1 MYPGKWSHREVIRWG
16 GVDLMQP
23 CKVIIFGG
31 TTEGRELA
39 RILADRGALVTVSVA
54 TELGA
59 EMLGD
64 ISSEEEPGHFRTLVG
79 RLNVEEMQGII
90 REFDICYDATH
101 PYALEVTA
109 NLREACRKTGT
120 QYIRVIRKEAERAE
134 SDIGQGDVQQSETAQ
149 DSGAVQQSETAQ
161 GSEAVQQSENAQDS
175 EAVQQSET
183 AQGSEA
189 VQQSETVRGSETVPK
204 SESDQKS
211 KAVQKPEDGQ
221 RSDFVILVR
230 SAADA
235 AAYLFGTKGNILL
248 TTGSKELGAYAE
260 IPRERMY
267 VRVLPTHDSIAACEA
282 ADVPHR
288 NIIAMFGPFSQRM
301 NEAMLEQYRISY
313 LVTKEAGRNGG
324 FEEKMQAAKR
334 CGVKAIVIRRPEDY
348 GVTVEEA
355 AAMLRIP

>member
-1 MYPGKWSHREVIRWG
+1 
-16 GVDLMQP
+16 MQP

-79 RLNVEEMQGII
+79 RMNVEEMQGII

-134 SDIGQGDVQQSETAQ
+134 SDIGQGDVQQSET
-149 DSGAVQQSETAQ
+149 
-161 GSEAVQQSENAQDS
+161 AQDS

-282 ADVPHR
+282 AGIPHR

-334 CGVKAIVIRRPEDY
+334 CGVKAIVIRRPEDS

-355 AAMLRIP
+355 AAMMCIP

>member
-1 MYPGKWSHREVIRWG
+1 
-16 GVDLMQP
+16 MQP

-79 RLNVEEMQGII
+79 RMNVEEMQGII

-101 PYALEVTA
+101 PYAVEVTA

-120 QYIRVIRKEAERAE
+120 KYIRVIRKKAERAE

-149 DSGAVQQSETAQ
+149 DSEAVQQSETAQ
-161 GSEAVQQSENAQDS
+161 GS

-301 NEAMLEQYRISY
+301 NEAMLEQYHISY

-324 FEEKMQAAKR
+324 FEEKLRAAKR
-334 CGVKAIVIRRPEDY
+334 CGVKAIVIRRPEDS

-355 AAMLRIP
+355 AAMMCIP

>member
-1 MYPGKWSHREVIRWG
+1 
-16 GVDLMQP
+16 MQP

-54 TELGA
+54 TELGE
-59 EMLGD
+59 EMLRD
-64 ISSEEEPGHFRTLVG
+64 IFSEEEPGHFRTLVG
-79 RLNVEEMQGII
+79 RMNVEEMQGII

-134 SDIGQGDVQQSETAQ
+134 SDIGQGDVQQSET
-149 DSGAVQQSETAQ
+149 
-161 GSEAVQQSENAQDS
+161 AQDS

-282 ADVPHR
+282 AGIPHR

-334 CGVKAIVIRRPEDY
+334 CGVKAIVIRRPEDS

-355 AAMLRIP
+355 AAMMCIP

>member
-54 TELGA
+54 TELGE
-59 EMLGD
+59 EMLRD
-64 ISSEEEPGHFRTLVG
+64 ISAEEEPGHFRTLVG

-101 PYALEVTA
+101 PYAVEVTA
-109 NLREACRKTGT
+109 NLREACGKTGT
-120 QYIRVIRKEAERAE
+120 RYIRVIRKEAESSELDQGQEGVRK
-134 SDIGQGDVQQSETAQ
+134 SDS
-149 DSGAVQQSETAQ
+149 
-161 GSEAVQQSENAQDS
+161 
-175 EAVQQSET
+175 
-183 AQGSEA
+183 
-189 VQQSETVRGSETVPK
+189 
-204 SESDQKS
+204 
-211 KAVQKPEDGQ
+211 
-221 RSDFVILVR
+221 VIVTQ

-235 AAYLFGTKGNILL
+235 SAYLLGTKGNIFL
-248 TTGSKELGAYAE
+248 TTGSKELGDFADL
-260 IPRERMY
+260 PRERLY
-267 VRVLPTHDSIAACEA
+267 VRVLPTRDSIAACEA
-282 ADVPHR
+282 AGIPHR

-334 CGVKAIVIRRPEDY
+334 CGVKAIVIRRPEDS

-355 AAMLRIP
+355 AAMMCIP

>member
-54 TELGA
+54 TELGE
-59 EMLGD
+59 EMLRD
-64 ISSEEEPGHFRTLVG
+64 ISAEEEPGHFRTLVG

-101 PYALEVTA
+101 PYAVEVTA
-109 NLREACRKTGT
+109 NLREACGKTGT
-120 QYIRVIRKEAERAE
+120 RYIRVIRKEAESSELDQGQEGVRK
-134 SDIGQGDVQQSETAQ
+134 SDS
-149 DSGAVQQSETAQ
+149 
-161 GSEAVQQSENAQDS
+161 
-175 EAVQQSET
+175 
-183 AQGSEA
+183 
-189 VQQSETVRGSETVPK
+189 
-204 SESDQKS
+204 
-211 KAVQKPEDGQ
+211 
-221 RSDFVILVR
+221 VIVTQ

-235 AAYLFGTKGNILL
+235 SAYLLGTKGNIFL
-248 TTGSKELGAYAE
+248 TTGSKELGDFADL
-260 IPRERMY
+260 PRERLY
-267 VRVLPTHDSIAACEA
+267 VRVLPTRDSIAACEA
-282 ADVPHR
+282 AGIPHR

-334 CGVKAIVIRRPEDY
+334 CGVNAIVIRRPEDF

-355 AAMLRIP
+355 AAMLKSL

>member
-1 MYPGKWSHREVIRWG
+1 
-16 GVDLMQP
+16 MQP

-79 RLNVEEMQGII
+79 RMNVEEMQGII

-120 QYIRVIRKEAERAE
+120 KYIRVIRKEAERAE

-149 DSGAVQQSETAQ
+149 DSEAVQQSETAQ
-161 GSEAVQQSENAQDS
+161 GSEAVQQSE
-175 EAVQQSET
+175 T

-189 VQQSETVRGSETVPK
+189 VRQSETVRGSETVPK

-211 KAVQKPEDGQ
+211 KAVQKSEDGQ
-221 RSDFVILVR
+221 RSDSVIVTQ

-235 AAYLFGTKGNILL
+235 AEYLLETKGNILL
-248 TTGSKELGAYAE
+248 TTGSKELRAYAE
-260 IPRERMY
+260 IPRERLY
-267 VRVLPTHDSIAACEA
+267 VRVLPTRDSIAACEA
-282 ADVPHR
+282 ADIPHR

-301 NEAMLEQYRISY
+301 NEAMLEQYHISY

-324 FEEKMQAAKR
+324 FEEKLQAAKR
-334 CGVKAIVIRRPEDY
+334 CGVKAIVIRRPEDS

-355 AAMLRIP
+355 AAMMCIP

>member
-1 MYPGKWSHREVIRWG
+1 MISAG
-16 GVDLMQP
+16 GISRMES

-54 TELGA
+54 TELGE
-59 EMLGD
+59 EMLRE
-64 ISSEEEPGHFRTLVG
+64 IFSEEESGHFRTLVG

-120 QYIRVIRKEAERAE
+120 EYIRVIRKETDSPG
-134 SDIGQGDVQQSETAQ
+134 SDREPEAVRKSEPVQSSETVLQSET
-149 DSGAVQQSETAQ
+149 VQ
-161 GSEAVQQSENAQDS
+161 GSEAVRETETIQGSD
-175 EAVQQSET
+175 AVRKTET
-183 AQGSEA
+183 AQS
-189 VQQSETVRGSETVPK
+189 SETVPE

-211 KAVQKPEDGQ
+211 KTVQKSEDGQ
-221 RSDFVILVR
+221 RSDSVIVVR
-230 SAADA
+230 SATDA
-235 AAYLFGTKGNILL
+235 AGYLLGTKGSILL

-282 ADVPHR
+282 AGIPHR
-288 NIIAMFGPFSQRM
+288 NIIAMFGPFTQRM
-301 NEAMLEQYRISY
+301 NEAMLEQYHISY

-324 FEEKMQAAKR
+324 FEEKLQAAKR
-334 CGVKAIVIRRPEDY
+334 CGIKAIVIRRPKDS

-355 AAMLRIP
+355 AAMLKSL

>member
-1 MYPGKWSHREVIRWG
+1 
-16 GVDLMQP
+16 MQP

-79 RLNVEEMQGII
+79 RMNVEEMQGII

-101 PYALEVTA
+101 PYAVEVTA

-120 QYIRVIRKEAERAE
+120 KYIRVIRKKAERAE
-134 SDIGQGDVQQSETAQ
+134 SDIGQGDVQQSET
-149 DSGAVQQSETAQ
+149 
-161 GSEAVQQSENAQDS
+161 AQDS

-324 FEEKMQAAKR
+324 FEEKLQAAKR
-334 CGVKAIVIRRPEDY
+334 CGVKAIVSRRPEDSV
-348 GVTVEEA
+348 VTVEEA
-355 AAMLRIP
+355 AEMMCIQ

>member
-1 MYPGKWSHREVIRWG
+1 MYPGKWSHREDIRWG

-79 RLNVEEMQGII
+79 RMNVEEMQGII

-120 QYIRVIRKEAERAE
+120 QYIRVIRKEAE
-134 SDIGQGDVQQSETAQ
+134 S
-149 DSGAVQQSETAQ
+149 SGSAQ
-161 GSEAVQQSENAQDS
+161 GSEAVRQL
-175 EAVQQSET
+175 
-183 AQGSEA
+183 
-189 VQQSETVRGSETVPK
+189 ETVRGSETVPK

-301 NEAMLEQYRISY
+301 NEAMLEQYHISY

-324 FEEKMQAAKR
+324 FEEKLRAAKR
-334 CGVKAIVIRRPEDY
+334 CGVKAIVIRRPEDS

-355 AAMLRIP
+355 AEMMCIP

>member
-54 TELGA
+54 TELGE
-59 EMLGD
+59 EMLRD
-64 ISSEEEPGHFRTLVG
+64 ISAEEEPGHFRTLVG

-101 PYALEVTA
+101 PYAVEVTA
-109 NLREACRKTGT
+109 NLREACGKTGT
-120 QYIRVIRKEAERAE
+120 RYIRVIRKEAESSELDQGQEGVRK
-134 SDIGQGDVQQSETAQ
+134 SDS
-149 DSGAVQQSETAQ
+149 
-161 GSEAVQQSENAQDS
+161 
-175 EAVQQSET
+175 
-183 AQGSEA
+183 
-189 VQQSETVRGSETVPK
+189 
-204 SESDQKS
+204 
-211 KAVQKPEDGQ
+211 
-221 RSDFVILVR
+221 VIVTQ

-235 AAYLFGTKGNILL
+235 SAYLLGTKGNIFL
-248 TTGSKELGAYAE
+248 TTGSKELGDFADL
-260 IPRERMY
+260 PRERLY
-267 VRVLPTHDSIAACEA
+267 VRVLP
-282 ADVPHR
+282 
-288 NIIAMFGPFSQRM
+288 
-301 NEAMLEQYRISY
+301 LEQYRISY

-334 CGVKAIVIRRPEDY
+334 CGVNAIVIRRPEDF

-355 AAMLRIP
+355 AAMLKSL

>member
-54 TELGA
+54 TELGE
-59 EMLGD
+59 EMLRD
-64 ISSEEEPGHFRTLVG
+64 ISAEEEPGHFRTLVG

-101 PYALEVTA
+101 PYAVEVTA

-120 QYIRVIRKEAERAE
+120 KYIRVIRKEAESSELDQGQEGVRK
-134 SDIGQGDVQQSETAQ
+134 SDS
-149 DSGAVQQSETAQ
+149 
-161 GSEAVQQSENAQDS
+161 
-175 EAVQQSET
+175 
-183 AQGSEA
+183 
-189 VQQSETVRGSETVPK
+189 
-204 SESDQKS
+204 
-211 KAVQKPEDGQ
+211 
-221 RSDFVILVR
+221 VIVTQ

-235 AAYLFGTKGNILL
+235 SAYLLGTKGNIFL
-248 TTGSKELGAYAE
+248 TTGSKELGDFADL
-260 IPRERMY
+260 PRERLY
-267 VRVLPTHDSIAACEA
+267 VRVLPTRDSIAACEA
-282 ADVPHR
+282 AGIPHR

-334 CGVKAIVIRRPEDY
+334 CGVKAIVIRRPEDS

-355 AAMLRIP
+355 AVMMCIP

>member
-1 MYPGKWSHREVIRWG
+1 
-16 GVDLMQP
+16 MQP

-54 TELGA
+54 TELGE
-59 EMLGD
+59 EMLRD
-64 ISSEEEPGHFRTLVG
+64 IFSEEEPGHFRTLVG
-79 RLNVEEMQGII
+79 RMNVEEMQGII

-149 DSGAVQQSETAQ
+149 DS
-161 GSEAVQQSENAQDS
+161 

-189 VQQSETVRGSETVPK
+189 VRQSETVRGSETVPK

-211 KAVQKPEDGQ
+211 KAVQKSEDGQ

-301 NEAMLEQYRISY
+301 NEAMLEQYHISY

-324 FEEKMQAAKR
+324 FEEKLQAAKR
-334 CGVKAIVIRRPEDY
+334 CGVKAIVIRRPEDS

-355 AAMLRIP
+355 AAMFKYQQSGKIL

>member
-1 MYPGKWSHREVIRWG
+1 
-16 GVDLMQP
+16 MQP

-79 RLNVEEMQGII
+79 RLNAEEMQGII

-120 QYIRVIRKEAERAE
+120 QYIRVIRKEAE
-134 SDIGQGDVQQSETAQ
+134 S
-149 DSGAVQQSETAQ
+149 SGADQGSGGVVQSETAQ
-161 GSEAVQQSENAQDS
+161 GSEAARQSETAQGS

-267 VRVLPTHDSIAACEA
+267 VRVLPTYDSIAACEA
-282 ADVPHR
+282 ADVSHR

-301 NEAMLEQYRISY
+301 NEAILEQYRISY

-324 FEEKMQAAKR
+324 FEEKLQAAKR
-334 CGVKAIVIRRPEDY
+334 CGVKAIVIRRPEDS

-355 AAMLRIP
+355 AAMMCIP

>member
-54 TELGA
+54 TELGE
-59 EMLGD
+59 EMLRD
-64 ISSEEEPGHFRTLVG
+64 ISAEEEPGHFRTLVG

-101 PYALEVTA
+101 PYAVEVTA
-109 NLREACRKTGT
+109 NLREACGKTGT
-120 QYIRVIRKEAERAE
+120 RYIRVIRKEAESSE
-134 SDIGQGDVQQSETAQ
+134 LDQGQEGVLQSEPDQSSETVLQSKTAQ
-149 DSGAVQQSETAQ
+149 SSEAARQSATVQNSETDQ
-161 GSEAVQQSENAQDS
+161 NMEAVQ
-175 EAVQQSET
+175 
-183 AQGSEA
+183 
-189 VQQSETVRGSETVPK
+189 K
-204 SESDQKS
+204 SEDVQKS
-211 KAVQKPEDGQ
+211 DSVIVVQ
-221 RSDFVILVR
+221 

-235 AAYLFGTKGNILL
+235 TSYLLETEGNILL
-248 TTGSKELGAYAE
+248 TTGSKELRAYAE
-260 IPRERMY
+260 IPRERLY

-282 ADVPHR
+282 AGIP
-288 NIIAMFGPFSQRM
+288 Q
-301 NEAMLEQYRISY
+301 LEQYRISY

-334 CGVKAIVIRRPEDY
+334 CGVNAIVIRRPEDF

-355 AAMLRIP
+355 AAMLKSL

>member
-54 TELGA
+54 TELGE
-59 EMLGD
+59 EMLRD
-64 ISSEEEPGHFRTLVG
+64 IFSEEEPGHFRTLVG

-101 PYALEVTA
+101 PYAVEVTA

-120 QYIRVIRKEAERAE
+120 KYIRVIRM
-134 SDIGQGDVQQSETAQ
+134 
-149 DSGAVQQSETAQ
+149 
-161 GSEAVQQSENAQDS
+161 EAVQ
-175 EAVQQSET
+175 
-183 AQGSEA
+183 
-189 VQQSETVRGSETVPK
+189 K
-204 SESDQKS
+204 SEVVQKS
-211 KAVQKPEDGQ
+211 DSIRVVQ
-221 RSDFVILVR
+221 
-230 SAADA
+230 SAANA
-235 AAYLFGTKGNILL
+235 AEYLLETKGNILL
-248 TTGSKELGAYAE
+248 TTGSKELRAYAE
-260 IPRERMY
+260 IPRERLY

-282 ADVPHR
+282 AGIPHR

-301 NEAMLEQYRISY
+301 NEAMLEQYHISY

-324 FEEKMQAAKR
+324 FEEKLQAAKR
-334 CGVKAIVIRRPEDY
+334 CGVKAIVIRRPEDS

-355 AAMLRIP
+355 AAMFKYQQSGKIL

>member
-1 MYPGKWSHREVIRWG
+1 MYPGKWSHREDIRWG

-79 RLNVEEMQGII
+79 RMNVEEMQGII
-90 REFDICYDATH
+90 REFDICY
-101 PYALEVTA
+101 
-109 NLREACRKTGT
+109 
-120 QYIRVIRKEAERAE
+120 IRVIRKEAE
-134 SDIGQGDVQQSETAQ
+134 S
-149 DSGAVQQSETAQ
+149 SGSAQ
-161 GSEAVQQSENAQDS
+161 GSEAVR
-175 EAVQQSET
+175 
-183 AQGSEA
+183 
-189 VQQSETVRGSETVPK
+189 QSETVRGSETVPK

-301 NEAMLEQYRISY
+301 NEAMLEQYHISY

-324 FEEKMQAAKR
+324 FEEKLRAAKR
-334 CGVKAIVIRRPEDY
+334 CGVKAIVIRRPEDS

-355 AAMLRIP
+355 AVMMCIP

>member
-54 TELGA
+54 TELGE
-59 EMLGD
+59 EMLRD
-64 ISSEEEPGHFRTLVG
+64 ISAEEEPGHFRTLVG

-101 PYALEVTA
+101 LYAVEVTA
-109 NLREACRKTGT
+109 NLREACGKTGT
-120 QYIRVIRKEAERAE
+120 RYIRVIRKEAESSELDQGQEGVRK
-134 SDIGQGDVQQSETAQ
+134 SDS
-149 DSGAVQQSETAQ
+149 
-161 GSEAVQQSENAQDS
+161 
-175 EAVQQSET
+175 
-183 AQGSEA
+183 
-189 VQQSETVRGSETVPK
+189 
-204 SESDQKS
+204 
-211 KAVQKPEDGQ
+211 
-221 RSDFVILVR
+221 VIVTQ

-235 AAYLFGTKGNILL
+235 SAYLLGTKGNIFL
-248 TTGSKELGAYAE
+248 TTGSKELGDFADL
-260 IPRERMY
+260 PRERLY
-267 VRVLPTHDSIAACEA
+267 VRVLPTRDSIAACEA
-282 ADVPHR
+282 AGIPHR

-334 CGVKAIVIRRPEDY
+334 CGVNAIVIRRPEDF

-355 AAMLRIP
+355 AAMLKSL

>member
-1 MYPGKWSHREVIRWG
+1 
-16 GVDLMQP
+16 MQP

-79 RLNVEEMQGII
+79 RLNAEEMQGII

-101 PYALEVTA
+101 PYAVEVTA

-120 QYIRVIRKEAERAE
+120 KYIRVIRKKAERAE
-134 SDIGQGDVQQSETAQ
+134 SDIGQGGVLQSETAQ
-149 DSGAVQQSETAQ
+149 GSEAAQQSETAQ
-161 GSEAVQQSENAQDS
+161 GSEAVQQSETAQGS
-175 EAVQQSET
+175 EAVLQSETVQGSEAAQQSET

-189 VQQSETVRGSETVPK
+189 VLQSETVRGSETVPK

-301 NEAMLEQYRISY
+301 NEAMLEQYHISY

-324 FEEKMQAAKR
+324 FEEKLQAAKR
-334 CGVKAIVIRRPEDY
+334 CGVKAIVIRRPEDS

-355 AAMLRIP
+355 AAMMCIP

>member
-1 MYPGKWSHREVIRWG
+1 
-16 GVDLMQP
+16 MQP

-134 SDIGQGDVQQSETAQ
+134 SDIGQG
-149 DSGAVQQSETAQ
+149 G
-161 GSEAVQQSENAQDS
+161 
-175 EAVQQSET
+175 
-183 AQGSEA
+183 
-189 VQQSETVRGSETVPK
+189 
-204 SESDQKS
+204 
-211 KAVQKPEDGQ
+211 
-221 RSDFVILVR
+221 
-230 SAADA
+230 
-235 AAYLFGTKGNILL
+235 
-248 TTGSKELGAYAE
+248 
-260 IPRERMY
+260 
-267 VRVLPTHDSIAACEA
+267 VL
-282 ADVPHR
+282 
-288 NIIAMFGPFSQRM
+288 Q
-301 NEAMLEQYRISY
+301 
-313 LVTKEAGRNGG
+313 
-324 FEEKMQAAKR
+324 
-334 CGVKAIVIRRPEDY
+334 
-348 GVTVEEA
+348 
-355 AAMLRIP
+355 

>member
-79 RLNVEEMQGII
+79 RLNAEEMQGII

-101 PYALEVTA
+101 PYAVEVTA

-120 QYIRVIRKEAERAE
+120 KYIRVIRMKAE
-134 SDIGQGDVQQSETAQ
+134 SSGADQGSGGVVQSETAQ
-149 DSGAVQQSETAQ
+149 GLEAAQQSETAQ
-161 GSEAVQQSENAQDS
+161 GS

-301 NEAMLEQYRISY
+301 NEAMLEQYHISY

-324 FEEKMQAAKR
+324 FEEKLQAAKR
-334 CGVKAIVIRRPEDY
+334 CGVKAIVIRRPEDS

-355 AAMLRIP
+355 AAMMCIP

>member
-54 TELGA
+54 TELGE
-59 EMLGD
+59 EMLRD
-64 ISSEEEPGHFRTLVG
+64 IFSEEEPGHFRTLVG
-79 RLNVEEMQGII
+79 RMNVEEMQGII

-149 DSGAVQQSETAQ
+149 DS
-161 GSEAVQQSENAQDS
+161 

-189 VQQSETVRGSETVPK
+189 VRQSETVRGSETVPK

-301 NEAMLEQYRISY
+301 NEAMLEQYHISY

-334 CGVKAIVIRRPEDY
+334 CGVKAIVIRRPEDS
-348 GVTVEEA
+348 GVTVEGA

>member
-39 RILADRGALVTVSVA
+39 RLLTDRGALVTVSVA
-54 TELGA
+54 TELGE
-59 EMLGD
+59 EMLRD
-64 ISSEEEPGHFRTLVG
+64 ISAEEEPGHFRTLVG

-101 PYALEVTA
+101 PYAVEVTA

-120 QYIRVIRKEAERAE
+120 KYIRVIRKEAESSELDQGQEGVRK
-134 SDIGQGDVQQSETAQ
+134 SDS
-149 DSGAVQQSETAQ
+149 
-161 GSEAVQQSENAQDS
+161 
-175 EAVQQSET
+175 
-183 AQGSEA
+183 
-189 VQQSETVRGSETVPK
+189 
-204 SESDQKS
+204 
-211 KAVQKPEDGQ
+211 
-221 RSDFVILVR
+221 VIVTQ

-235 AAYLFGTKGNILL
+235 SAYLLGTKGNIFL
-248 TTGSKELGAYAE
+248 TTGSKELGDFADL
-260 IPRERMY
+260 PRERLY
-267 VRVLPTHDSIAACEA
+267 VRVLPTRDSIAACEA
-282 ADVPHR
+282 AGIPHR

-334 CGVKAIVIRRPEDY
+334 CGVKAIVIRRPEDS

-355 AAMLRIP
+355 AVMMCIP

>member
-79 RLNVEEMQGII
+79 RMNVEEMQGII

-101 PYALEVTA
+101 PYAVEVTA

-120 QYIRVIRKEAERAE
+120 KYIRVIRKKEERAE
-134 SDIGQGDVQQSETAQ
+134 SDIGQRGVL
-149 DSGAVQQSETAQ
+149 
-161 GSEAVQQSENAQDS
+161 
-175 EAVQQSET
+175 QSET

-324 FEEKMQAAKR
+324 FEEKLRAAKR
-334 CGVKAIVIRRPEDY
+334 CGVKAIVIRRPEDS

-355 AAMLRIP
+355 AAMFKYQQSGKIL

>member
-1 MYPGKWSHREVIRWG
+1 
-16 GVDLMQP
+16 MQP

-54 TELGA
+54 TELGE
-59 EMLGD
+59 EMLRD
-64 ISSEEEPGHFRTLVG
+64 ISAEEEPGHFRTLVG

-101 PYALEVTA
+101 PYAVEVTA
-109 NLREACRKTGT
+109 NLREACGKTGT
-120 QYIRVIRKEAERAE
+120 RYIRVIRKEAESSELDQGQEGVRK
-134 SDIGQGDVQQSETAQ
+134 SDSVIVVQ
-149 DSGAVQQSETAQ
+149 
-161 GSEAVQQSENAQDS
+161 
-175 EAVQQSET
+175 
-183 AQGSEA
+183 
-189 VQQSETVRGSETVPK
+189 
-204 SESDQKS
+204 
-211 KAVQKPEDGQ
+211 
-221 RSDFVILVR
+221 

-235 AAYLFGTKGNILL
+235 SAYLLGTKGNIFL
-248 TTGSKELGAYAE
+248 TTGSKELGDFADL
-260 IPRERMY
+260 PRERLY
-267 VRVLPTHDSIAACEA
+267 VRVLPTRDSIAACEA
-282 ADVPHR
+282 AGIPHR

-334 CGVKAIVIRRPEDY
+334 CGVNAIVIRRPEDF

-355 AAMLRIP
+355 AAMLKSL

>member
-1 MYPGKWSHREVIRWG
+1 MN
-16 GVDLMQP
+16 P

-39 RILADRGALVTVSVA
+39 RILSDRGVIVTVSVA
-54 TELGA
+54 TELGE
-59 EMLGD
+59 EMLRD
-64 ISSEEEPGHFRTLVG
+64 TSSEEEPGRFLTLVG
-79 RLNVEEMQGII
+79 RMNVEDMQRILK
-90 REFDICYDATH
+90 EFDICYDATH
-101 PYALEVTA
+101 PYAVEVTA

-134 SDIGQGDVQQSETAQ
+134 SDIGQGDVLQSETAQ

-161 GSEAVQQSENAQDS
+161 GSES
-175 EAVQQSET
+175 VQQSET

-189 VQQSETVRGSETVPK
+189 VRQSETVRGSETVPK

-267 VRVLPTHDSIAACEA
+267 VRVLPTHDSIAACA
-282 ADVPHR
+282 AAGIPHR
-288 NIIAMFGPFSQRM
+288 NIIAMFGPFAQRM

-334 CGVKAIVIRRPEDY
+334 CGVKAIVIRRPEDS

>member
-1 MYPGKWSHREVIRWG
+1 
-16 GVDLMQP
+16 MQP

-79 RLNVEEMQGII
+79 RMNVEEMQGII

-149 DSGAVQQSETAQ
+149 D
-161 GSEAVQQSENAQDS
+161 
-175 EAVQQSET
+175 
-183 AQGSEA
+183 SEA

>member
-1 MYPGKWSHREVIRWG
+1 
-16 GVDLMQP
+16 MQP

-54 TELGA
+54 TELGE
-59 EMLGD
+59 EMLRD
-64 ISSEEEPGHFRTLVG
+64 ISAEEEPGHFRTLVG

-101 PYALEVTA
+101 PYAVEVTA

-120 QYIRVIRKEAERAE
+120 KYIRVIRKEAESSELDQGQEGVRK
-134 SDIGQGDVQQSETAQ
+134 SDS
-149 DSGAVQQSETAQ
+149 
-161 GSEAVQQSENAQDS
+161 
-175 EAVQQSET
+175 
-183 AQGSEA
+183 
-189 VQQSETVRGSETVPK
+189 
-204 SESDQKS
+204 
-211 KAVQKPEDGQ
+211 
-221 RSDFVILVR
+221 VIVTQ

-235 AAYLFGTKGNILL
+235 SAYLLGTKGNIFL
-248 TTGSKELGAYAE
+248 TTGSKELGDFADL
-260 IPRERMY
+260 PRERLY
-267 VRVLPTHDSIAACEA
+267 VRVLPTRDSIAACEA
-282 ADVPHR
+282 AGIPHR

-334 CGVKAIVIRRPEDY
+334 CGVKAIVIRRPEDS

-355 AAMLRIP
+355 AVMMCIP

>member
-1 MYPGKWSHREVIRWG
+1 
-16 GVDLMQP
+16 MQP

-54 TELGA
+54 TELGE
-59 EMLGD
+59 EMLRD
-64 ISSEEEPGHFRTLVG
+64 IFSEEEPGHFRTLVG
-79 RLNVEEMQGII
+79 RMNVEEMQGII

-149 DSGAVQQSETAQ
+149 DSEAVQQSETAQ
-161 GSEAVQQSENAQDS
+161 GS

-334 CGVKAIVIRRPEDY
+334 CGVKAIVIRRPEDS
-348 GVTVEEA
+348 GVTVEGA

>member
-1 MYPGKWSHREVIRWG
+1 MYPGKWSHREDIRWG

-54 TELGA
+54 TELGE
-59 EMLGD
+59 EMLRD

-79 RLNVEEMQGII
+79 RMNVEEMQGII

-120 QYIRVIRKEAERAE
+120 QYIRVIRKEAE
-134 SDIGQGDVQQSETAQ
+134 S
-149 DSGAVQQSETAQ
+149 SGSAQ
-161 GSEAVQQSENAQDS
+161 GSEAVR
-175 EAVQQSET
+175 
-183 AQGSEA
+183 
-189 VQQSETVRGSETVPK
+189 QSETVRGSETVPK

-211 KAVQKPEDGQ
+211 KAAQKPEDGQ
-221 RSDFVILVR
+221 RSDSVIVTQ

-235 AAYLFGTKGNILL
+235 SAYLLGTKGNIFL
-248 TTGSKELGAYAE
+248 TTGSKELGDFAE

-301 NEAMLEQYRISY
+301 NEAMLEQYHISY

-324 FEEKMQAAKR
+324 FEEKLRAAKR
-334 CGVKAIVIRRPEDY
+334 CGVKAIVIRRPEDS

-355 AAMLRIP
+355 AAMMCIP

>member
-1 MYPGKWSHREVIRWG
+1 MYPGKWSHREDIRWG

-54 TELGA
+54 TELGE
-59 EMLGD
+59 EMLRD
-64 ISSEEEPGHFRTLVG
+64 ISAEEEPGHFRTLVG

-101 PYALEVTA
+101 PYAVEVTA
-109 NLREACRKTGT
+109 NLREACGKTGT
-120 QYIRVIRKEAERAE
+120 RYIRVIRKEAESSELDQRQE
-134 SDIGQGDVQQSETAQ
+134 GVRKSDS
-149 DSGAVQQSETAQ
+149 
-161 GSEAVQQSENAQDS
+161 
-175 EAVQQSET
+175 
-183 AQGSEA
+183 
-189 VQQSETVRGSETVPK
+189 
-204 SESDQKS
+204 
-211 KAVQKPEDGQ
+211 
-221 RSDFVILVR
+221 VIVTQ

-235 AAYLFGTKGNILL
+235 SAYLLGTKGNIFL
-248 TTGSKELGAYAE
+248 TTGSKELGDFADL
-260 IPRERMY
+260 PRERLY
-267 VRVLPTHDSIAACEA
+267 VRVLPTRDSIAACEA
-282 ADVPHR
+282 AGIPHR

-334 CGVKAIVIRRPEDY
+334 CGVNAIVIRRPEDF

-355 AAMLRIP
+355 AAMLKSL

>member
-54 TELGA
+54 TELGE
-59 EMLGD
+59 EMLRD
-64 ISSEEEPGHFRTLVG
+64 ISAEEEPGHFRTLVG

-101 PYALEVTA
+101 PYAVEVTA
-109 NLREACRKTGT
+109 NLREACGKTGT
-120 QYIRVIRKEAERAE
+120 RYIRVIRKEAESSELDQGQEGVRK
-134 SDIGQGDVQQSETAQ
+134 SDS
-149 DSGAVQQSETAQ
+149 
-161 GSEAVQQSENAQDS
+161 
-175 EAVQQSET
+175 
-183 AQGSEA
+183 
-189 VQQSETVRGSETVPK
+189 
-204 SESDQKS
+204 
-211 KAVQKPEDGQ
+211 
-221 RSDFVILVR
+221 VIVTQ

-235 AAYLFGTKGNILL
+235 SAYLLGTKGNIFL
-248 TTGSKELGAYAE
+248 TTGSKELGDFADL
-260 IPRERMY
+260 PRERLY
-267 VRVLPTHDSIAACEA
+267 VRVLPTRDSIAACEA
-282 ADVPHR
+282 AGIPHR

-324 FEEKMQAAKR
+324 FEEKLQAAKR
-334 CGVKAIVIRRPEDY
+334 CGVKAIVIRRPEDS

-355 AAMLRIP
+355 AAMMCIP

>member
-79 RLNVEEMQGII
+79 RMNVEEMQGII

-101 PYALEVTA
+101 PYAVEVTA
-109 NLREACRKTGT
+109 NLREACGKTGT
-120 QYIRVIRKEAERAE
+120 RYIRVIRKEAESSELDQGQEGVRK
-134 SDIGQGDVQQSETAQ
+134 SDS
-149 DSGAVQQSETAQ
+149 
-161 GSEAVQQSENAQDS
+161 
-175 EAVQQSET
+175 
-183 AQGSEA
+183 
-189 VQQSETVRGSETVPK
+189 
-204 SESDQKS
+204 
-211 KAVQKPEDGQ
+211 
-221 RSDFVILVR
+221 VIVTQ

-235 AAYLFGTKGNILL
+235 SAYLLGTKGNIFL
-248 TTGSKELGAYAE
+248 TTGSKELGDFADL
-260 IPRERMY
+260 PRERLY
-267 VRVLPTHDSIAACEA
+267 VRVLPTRDSIAACEA
-282 ADVPHR
+282 AGIPHR

-334 CGVKAIVIRRPEDY
+334 CGVNAIVIRRPEDF

-355 AAMLRIP
+355 AAMLKSL